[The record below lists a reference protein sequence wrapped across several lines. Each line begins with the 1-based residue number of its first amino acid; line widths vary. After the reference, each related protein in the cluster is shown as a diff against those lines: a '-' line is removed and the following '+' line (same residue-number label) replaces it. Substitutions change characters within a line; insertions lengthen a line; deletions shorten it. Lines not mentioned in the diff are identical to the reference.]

1 MDGEEVTTTA
11 WPDGKRG
18 GTLILNELLTNCLKH
33 AFPDGRA
40 GAITVTLAAVDGA
53 RVRLRVRDDGV
64 GVPPD
69 VDVRTAESFGWQ
81 LLQLLT
87 EQLQGTLA
95 LTREGG
101 TTVTVE
107 FPR

>member
-1 MDGEEVTTTA
+1 MG
-11 WPDGKRG
+11 
-18 GTLILNELLTNCLKH
+18 
-33 AFPDGRA
+33 
-40 GAITVTLAAVDGA
+40 GA

-69 VDVRTAESFGWQ
+69 VDIRAAESFGWQ

-87 EQLQGTLA
+87 EQLQGTLE
-95 LTREGG
+95 LTREAG